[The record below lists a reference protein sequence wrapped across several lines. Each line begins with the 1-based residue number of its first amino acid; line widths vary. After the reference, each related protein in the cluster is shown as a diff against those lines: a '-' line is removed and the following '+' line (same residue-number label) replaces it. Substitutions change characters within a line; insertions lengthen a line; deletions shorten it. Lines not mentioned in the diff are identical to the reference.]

1 MKTITIK
8 TLKKEL
14 LVIEL
19 PTDETKIS
27 IGLHCI
33 GIKPPPIGKDASDIN
48 GYYHIYT
55 EMFHGFK
62 LLGSRDEIKE
72 SDVVDLVVSL
82 DLAPSFSHN
91 KTYYHDY
98 KNNDYG
104 FKTAI
109 ESFNSALE
117 KEILW
122 ENPYGKE
129 PIENLQSST
138 FGGEKTIINRNPMN
152 ILWNE
157 AESRTFYKNRSII
170 FVKK

>member
-1 MKTITIK
+1 MKTKIITS
-8 TLKKEL
+8 LKKEL

-19 PTDETKIS
+19 PTSETKIS

-62 LLGSRDEIKE
+62 LLGSPEEIKE
-72 SDVVDLVVSL
+72 EDARELVQYLTRRDLTITPKNYSKGKDGRFEDITFTESL
-82 DLAPSFSHN
+82 LSV
-91 KTYYHDY
+91 
-98 KNNDYG
+98 
-104 FKTAI
+104 I
-109 ESFNSALE
+109 ES
-117 KEILW
+117 EIYW

-138 FGGEKTIINRNPMN
+138 FGGEKTIIHRNPMN
-152 ILWNE
+152 ILWHE
-157 AESRTFYKNRSII
+157 AESRTFDKKKTLIFFKN
-170 FVKK
+170 

>member
-19 PTDETKIS
+19 PTAETKIS

-62 LLGSRDEIKE
+62 LLGSPDEIKE
-72 SDVVDLVVSL
+72 ENARGLVEETEMGVKLNSKKYKYRAYDSQLGYATATESL
-82 DLAPSFSHN
+82 LS
-91 KTYYHDY
+91 
-98 KNNDYG
+98 
-104 FKTAI
+104 AI
-109 ESFNSALE
+109 ES
-117 KEILW
+117 EIYW

-129 PIENLQSST
+129 QIENLQSST
-138 FGGEKTIINRNPMN
+138 FGGEKTIIHRNPMN
-152 ILWNE
+152 ILWHE
-157 AESRTFYKNRSII
+157 AESRTFDRKRVKM
-170 FVKK
+170 FVKN

>member
-14 LVIEL
+14 LIIEL
-19 PTDETKIS
+19 PTAETKIS

-62 LLGSRDEIKE
+62 LLGSPDEIKE
-72 SDVVDLVVSL
+72 EDVKDLVGEGFNIS
-82 DLAPSFSHN
+82 AN
-91 KTYYHDY
+91 K
-98 KNNDYG
+98 KVFNDYNDDCNC
-104 FKTAI
+104 FKTAL

-129 PIENLQSST
+129 PFEKLQSST
-138 FGGEKTIINRNPMN
+138 FGGEKTIIHRNQMN

-157 AESRTFYKNRSII
+157 AESRTFDKNRSII

>member
-19 PTDETKIS
+19 PTAETKIS

-33 GIKPPPIGKDASDIN
+33 GIKPLPIGKYASDIN

-62 LLGSRDEIKE
+62 LLGSPDEIKE
-72 SDVVDLVVSL
+72 DDAINLVGEGFNIS
-82 DLAPSFSHN
+82 AN
-91 KTYYHDY
+91 K
-98 KNNDYG
+98 KVFNDYNDDCNC

-109 ESFNSALE
+109 ESFRSALE
-117 KEILW
+117 SEIYW

-138 FGGEKTIINRNPMN
+138 FGGEKTIIHRNPMN

-157 AESRTFYKNRSII
+157 AESRTFDRNRTLI
-170 FVKK
+170 FVKN

>member
-1 MKTITIK
+1 MKTATID
-8 TLKKEL
+8 LMKKEL
-14 LVIEL
+14 LIIEL
-19 PTDETKIS
+19 PK
-27 IGLHCI
+27 
-33 GIKPPPIGKDASDIN
+33 N
-48 GYYHIYT
+48 GYYSLSENGLQIRDHNSCLLANIKGSFT
-55 EMFHGFK
+55 
-62 LLGSRDEIKE
+62 LLGSPDEIKDE
-72 SDVVDLVVSL
+72 DVKDLVE
-82 DLAPSFSHN
+82 
-91 KTYYHDY
+91 KITTRQY
-98 KNNDYG
+98 KNYG
-104 FKTAI
+104 YVPHYFQYLLSTAL

-138 FGGEKTIINRNPMN
+138 FGGEKTIIHRNQMN